1 MTATPPG
8 RGRRSHVGRNIVQKI
23 IDAHYVSG
31 DKKPG
36 KEVAIRIDQTLTQDA
51 TGTMAYLQF
60 EAMGVPRVKTDV
72 SVSYVD
78 HNTLQEGFENAD
90 DHLYLQTVAAKHGIY
105 YSRAGNGICH
115 QVHLERFGV
124 PGKTLLGS
132 DSHTPTG
139 GGIGMMAIGAGGLDV
154 AVAMAGGPF
163 FMTCPRVVKVN
174 LSGRLNPWVAAKDVI
189 LRLLE
194 ILTTKGN
201 VGSVIEY
208 GGPGVETLSVPE
220 RATITNM
227 GAELGVTTSIFPS
240 DTVTRA
246 FMKGQGRED
255 KWVRLKADRT
265 AKYDRV
271 VDIDLS
277 ALEPMVAQPH
287 SPDNVARVRDVAG
300 KAIHQVL
307 VGSCTNASYK
317 DVTTLARILQGRM
330 ISPAVS
336 FGVAPGSRQ
345 VLQMAA
351 KESSVASLVGSG
363 ARILE
368 TACGFCIGAG
378 QAPPS
383 GGVSVRTNNRNFEG
397 RSGTKD
403 AGIYLVSVETAAA
416 CALKGELADPRD
428 VAAELGIAYPD
439 VKVPKKFLVD
449 DAMILP
455 PADDP
460 ATVKIRRG
468 PNIGKPP
475 EAAPLPETLR
485 GEVSLKVGDKITTD
499 HIMPAGARL
508 KYRSNIPKYAE
519 FVFEGVDPSFSR
531 RALENKAGGV
541 HNIVVGGL
549 SYGQGSSRE
558 HAAICPSHLGVRAV
572 ITKSFE
578 RIHAANLI
586 NFGIVPLLFV
596 NEADC
601 DRIDQGDLVEIPG
614 IRENIRK
621 GTALTARNVTKGFDF
636 AVRHALTARQIDI
649 ILAGGRL
656 AYTKGADESP
666 LQPA

>member
-1 MTATPPG
+1 
-8 RGRRSHVGRNIVQKI
+8 VGRNIVQKI
-23 IDAHYVSG
+23 IDAHFVAG
-31 DKKPG
+31 QKKAG
-36 KEVAIRIDQTLTQDA
+36 KEVAVRIDQTLTQDA

-60 EAMGVPRVKTDV
+60 EAMGVPRVKTEV

-90 DHLYLQTVAAKHGIY
+90 DHLYLQTVAARHGIH

-115 QVHLERFGV
+115 QVHLERFGA

-139 GGIGMMAIGAGGLDV
+139 GGIGMLAIGAGGLDV

-163 FMTCPRVVKVN
+163 YMTYPRVVKVN
-174 LSGRLNPWVAAKDVI
+174 LAGRLNPWVAAKDVI
-189 LRLLE
+189 LKLLE
-194 ILTTKGN
+194 LLTTKGN
-201 VGSVIEY
+201 VGSIVEY
-208 GGPGVETLSVPE
+208 GGEGVETLSVPE

-240 DTVTRA
+240 DKVTRA
-246 FMKGQGRED
+246 FLKAQGREAAYQ
-255 KWVRLKADRT
+255 RLRADAS

-271 VDIDLS
+271 IDIDLS
-277 ALEPMVAQPH
+277 ALEPMVAMPH
-287 SPDNVARVRDVAG
+287 SPDNVKRIRDVAG
-300 KAIHQVL
+300 AAVHQVL

-317 DVTTLARILQGRM
+317 DITTLARILDGRTV
-330 ISPAVS
+330 SPSVS

-351 KESSVASLVGSG
+351 KESSIATLVGAG

-397 RSGTKD
+397 RSGTRD
-403 AGIYLVSVETAAA
+403 AGIFLVSTETAAA

-428 VAAELGIAYPD
+428 VAADLGITYPE
-439 VKVPKKFLVD
+439 VRVPRKFHID
-449 DAMILP
+449 DTMILP
-455 PADDP
+455 PSDDG
-460 ATVKIRRG
+460 AGVEVRRG
-468 PNIGKPP
+468 PNIGNPP
-475 EAAPLPETLR
+475 ESAPLPETIL
-485 GEVSLKVGDKITTD
+485 GEVALKVGDKITTD

-508 KYRSNIPKYAE
+508 KYRSNIAKYAE
-519 FVFEGVDPSFSR
+519 YVFEGVDATFSR
-531 RALENKAGGV
+531 RALENKAQGI
-541 HNIVVGGL
+541 HNVVVGAL

-558 HAAICPSHLGVRAV
+558 HAAICPSYLGVRAV

-586 NFGIVPLLFV
+586 NFGIVPLLFAD
-596 NEADC
+596 EADY
-601 DRIDQGDLVEIPG
+601 DRIGQGDRIEIPG
-614 IRENIRK
+614 IREAIRREHP
-621 GTALTARNVTKGFDF
+621 LVARDVTKGFDF
-636 AVRHALTARQIDI
+636 RVTHSLTERQVDI

-656 AYTKGADESP
+656 AYTREKGSF
-666 LQPA
+666 

>member
-1 MTATPPG
+1 
-8 RGRRSHVGRNIVQKI
+8 VGRNIVQKI
-23 IDAHYVSG
+23 IDAHYVAG
-31 DKKPG
+31 EKKPG

-60 EAMGVPRVKTDV
+60 EAMGVPRVKTEV

-90 DHLYLQTVAAKHGIY
+90 DHLYLQTVAARHGIH

-115 QVHLERFGV
+115 QVHLERFGA

-163 FMTCPRVVKVN
+163 YMTCPKVIKVN
-174 LSGRLNPWVAAKDVI
+174 LTGQLQPWVAAKDVI
-189 LRLLE
+189 LKLLE

-201 VGSVIEY
+201 VGHIVEY
-208 GGPGVETLSVPE
+208 GGEGVMTLSVPE

-240 DTVTRA
+240 DKVTKA
-246 FMKGQGRED
+246 FLKAQGRED
-255 KWVRLKADRT
+255 KWVKLVADPS
-265 AKYDRV
+265 AKYEKV
-271 VDIDLS
+271 VDINLS
-277 ALEPMVAQPH
+277 GLEPMVAQPH
-287 SPDNVARVRDVAG
+287 SPDNVARIRDLKG
-300 KAIHQVL
+300 KKVHQVL

-317 DVTTLARILQGRM
+317 DITTLAKILGGKV
-330 ISPAVS
+330 ISPNVS

-351 KESSVASLVGSG
+351 KESSIAALVGSG

-403 AGIYLVSVETAAA
+403 AGIFLVSTETAAA
-416 CALKGELADPRD
+416 CALKGEIADPRD
-428 VAAELGIAYPD
+428 VAAELGIEYPD
-439 VKVPKKFLVD
+439 VKVPKKFLID
-449 DAMILP
+449 DSMVLP
-455 PADDP
+455 PAENGSG
-460 ATVKIRRG
+460 VEVRRG

-475 EAAPLPETLR
+475 ESVPLPETIR
-485 GEVSLKVGDKITTD
+485 GEVSLRVGDKITTD

-508 KYRSNIPKYAE
+508 KYRSNIGKYAD
-519 FVFEGVDPSFSR
+519 FVFEGVDASFSK
-531 RALENKAGGV
+531 RALENKAKGV

-578 RIHAANLI
+578 RIHSANLI
-586 NFGIVPLLFV
+586 NFGIVPLLFA
-596 NEADC
+596 NDSDY
-601 DRIDQGDLVEIPG
+601 DRIAQGDQVEIPNV
-614 IRENIRK
+614 REAIRK

-636 AVRHALTARQIDI
+636 EVKHTLTGRQIEI

-656 AYTKGADESP
+656 AYTKEKGSF
-666 LQPA
+666 